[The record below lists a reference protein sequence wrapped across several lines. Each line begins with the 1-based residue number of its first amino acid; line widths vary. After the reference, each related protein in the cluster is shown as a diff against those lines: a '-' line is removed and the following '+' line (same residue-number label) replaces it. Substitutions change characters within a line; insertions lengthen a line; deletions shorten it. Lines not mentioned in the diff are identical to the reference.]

1 MSNHA
6 AKRQAARAALAILC
20 ERWPLCFKLDDRKP
34 LKVGIFADIVAA
46 LGDGAAPPR
55 HVIGAALRAYTQP
68 PAYLGSMVIGAARID
83 LDGTPAGIVTEAEAV
98 DAKARLEAQTM
109 KAKQAKTVRKEVVAP
124 PATSTQPKRDGFE
137 ALRAAARARRARQ
150 QAGQ

>member
-6 AKRQAARAALAILC
+6 AKRQAARAALAVLC

-46 LGDGAAPPR
+46 LGVGAPPR

-98 DAKARLEAQTM
+98 DAKARLEAQTR
-109 KAKQAKTVRKEVVAP
+109 KSEAGEDSAQGSCCAASNINAAK
-124 PATSTQPKRDGFE
+124 
-137 ALRAAARARRARQ
+137 ARRL
-150 QAGQ
+150 